1 MKPNIFLFLCILI
14 MIIQHSHHSS
24 YLTLTYHET
33 DKYDLNTGTWKDL
46 LGVKVECP
54 NGGIIK
60 NFTLRKDSS
69 YLWYEFWCYS
79 SESPYSDEGEPI
91 IKGLTLRSTYK
102 YTVNIQENI
111 RTLSGYP
118 VECWVDYGLMSFEL
132 YNDNGILRRE
142 AICHGLKSKFSTKVE
157 IQTETGTARAT
168 TIDGLIG
175 ITVGSQATEDDDN
188 IAYPLRGF
196 QYKID
201 TSSSNERPTVSYLYA
216 YSILRNMK
224 IVKQKAQATFENLRN
239 SNTQKD

>member
-14 MIIQHSHHSS
+14 MIIQHSHQSS

-33 DKYDLNTGTWKDL
+33 DRYYLNTGTWKDL

-54 NGGIIK
+54 KGGIIK

-118 VECWVDYGLMSFEL
+118 VECWVDYGLMSFQL

-142 AICHGLKSKFSTKVE
+142 AVCHGLKSKFSTKVE
-157 IQTETGTARAT
+157 IQTATGTARAT